1 MDIALIT
8 VEEFQRLLKKLEEIE
23 EIIRD
28 KISPHKEYYTNE
40 DVCKLFCIS
49 KRTLQSWRDQSL
61 ISYIKV
67 NGTIFYTIEHINAF
81 LQHHQI
87 KAKI

>member
-1 MDIALIT
+1 MDIAFIT
-8 VEEFQRLLKKLEEIE
+8 VEEYQRLLKKLDGIE

-28 KISPHKEYYTNE
+28 KISPRKEYYTNE
-40 DVCKLFCIS
+40 DICKIFSIS
-49 KRTLQSWRDQSL
+49 KRTLQNWRDQSL

-67 NGTIFYTIEHINAF
+67 NGVIFYTIEHINAF
-81 LQHHQI
+81 LQHYQI